1 MAHRPTC
8 AGATYNAQ
16 KKRSMQPRWA
26 ATAIVAGGKPQ
37 LARIA
42 ALRRQIEPPKICCF
56 SIYAAN
62 SYSIAIAQ
70 TSGWGAGIV
79 FDPGAPAISGCE
91 SNRASFH
98 DLIYGGP

>member
-8 AGATYNAQ
+8 AGTTYNAQ
-16 KKRSMQPRWA
+16 KERSLQPRWA
-26 ATAIVAGGKPQ
+26 ATAIAAEGKPQ

-62 SYSIAIAQ
+62 SSGTWIGSSYQSIRLVQA
-70 TSGWGAGIV
+70 
-79 FDPGAPAISGCE
+79 
-91 SNRASFH
+91 RAETTVLSALRVTHGLSHYMHKSF
-98 DLIYGGP
+98 

>member
-8 AGATYNAQ
+8 AGTTYNAQ
-16 KKRSMQPRWA
+16 KERSLQPRWA
-26 ATAIVAGGKPQ
+26 ATAIAAEGKPQ

-62 SYSIAIAQ
+62 SLSVDERHSIIA
-70 TSGWGAGIV
+70 
-79 FDPGAPAISGCE
+79 
-91 SNRASFH
+91 
-98 DLIYGGP
+98 